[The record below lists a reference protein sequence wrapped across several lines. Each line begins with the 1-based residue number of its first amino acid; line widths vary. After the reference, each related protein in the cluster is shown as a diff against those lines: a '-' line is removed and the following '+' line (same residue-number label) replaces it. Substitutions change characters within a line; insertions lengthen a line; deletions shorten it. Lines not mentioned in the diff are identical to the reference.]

1 MTLGL
6 EEMLDSGASVIAQ
19 AFADAGITSEQFTET
34 TVVEEP
40 VEVPEVPRNP
50 DGTFAARDEPVVE
63 ADPVV
68 EEIARLKAQ
77 LAEKD
82 LLIGRQ
88 SNEVGE
94 LRRQFDEFQ
103 SQQQQPV
110 QQQFDPDQ
118 LDSWLDQN
126 VAYLPQIAEQA
137 RQAGHTDVFKAA
149 LSKWRDYDDFG
160 PVEYLA
166 TVKTQEATA
175 RLEAQLAQVAQPLAE
190 QRRDQVLAQVVGE
203 VQQKYPDLPV
213 VLTRVGENPDLAP
226 AFLLQGIQSEN
237 PQVQR
242 EALEAVY
249 RWVKQEEALPL
260 RETVQQAAAEVVQAE
275 RQEKILATVATGA
288 TAPVVD
294 ETPSTPQDQ
303 LIQFWQGSWGN
314 GWSS

>member
-1 MTLGL
+1 MGL
-6 EEMLDSGASVIAQ
+6 DETLDSGASVIAQ
-19 AFADAGITSEQFTET
+19 AFADAGITSEQFTAGTYEPSEAVET
-34 TVVEEP
+34 PEVVET
-40 VEVPEVPRNP
+40 VEVERPRNP
-50 DGTFAARDEPVVE
+50 DGTFAARESAVE
-63 ADPVV
+63 D
-68 EEIARLKAQ
+68 EIALLKRQ

-82 LLIGRQ
+82 SLIGRQ

-94 LRRQFDEFQ
+94 LRRQFEEFQ
-103 SQQQQPV
+103 QQQVQPV
-110 QQQFDPDQ
+110 QQFDADQ
-118 LDSWLDQN
+118 LDAWLDQN

-137 RQAGHTDVFKAA
+137 RQAGHSDVFKAA
-149 LSKWRDYDDFG
+149 LAKWRDYDDFG

-166 TVKTQEATA
+166 TVKTNEATA

-190 QRRDQVLAQVVGE
+190 QRRDQMLAHVVGE
-203 VQQKYPDLPV
+203 VQQKYSDLPQ
-213 VLTRVGENPDLAP
+213 VLTKVGENPDLAP
-226 AFLLQGIQSEN
+226 AFLLQGIQSDD
-237 PQVQR
+237 PRVQR

-294 ETPSTPQDQ
+294 ETPRTPQDE

-314 GWSS
+314 GWGK